1 MPTGDVH
8 EQDLD
13 VTIPAVLLTPAEKK
27 RLKNRKK
34 GFKWREK
41 KNERLVANAMLLA
54 AGTKMRIEVAEEEY
68 RRKVE
73 GMVARE
79 RGRMKKEAEEEI
91 ERRLGRWKADIEAGR
106 INIDRGISAE
116 KRERGSQLQKE
127 HLKRKRAERQAARR
141 RFNYGWAALGRQINC
156 GDGPASYASL
166 VGAAPQEEETMED
179 E

>member
-34 GFKWREK
+34 GLKRREK

-54 AGTKMRIEVAEEEY
+54 AGTKTRMEVVEEEY

-73 GMVARE
+73 RMVARE

-91 ERRLGRWKADIEAGR
+91 ERRLGR
-106 INIDRGISAE
+106 
-116 KRERGSQLQKE
+116 
-127 HLKRKRAERQAARR
+127 
-141 RFNYGWAALGRQINC
+141 
-156 GDGPASYASL
+156 
-166 VGAAPQEEETMED
+166 
-179 E
+179 